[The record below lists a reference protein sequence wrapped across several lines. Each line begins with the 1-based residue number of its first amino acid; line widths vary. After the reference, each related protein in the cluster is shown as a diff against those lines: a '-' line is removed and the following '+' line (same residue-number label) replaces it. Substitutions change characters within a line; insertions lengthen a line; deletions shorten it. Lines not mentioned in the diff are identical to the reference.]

1 MRVRTTRG
9 SGQIGYRM
17 TRRHH
22 DFGFPRDRGN
32 PLRTFAIYALA
43 TLAAVACIVFPPTAR
58 AATAAPAVAP
68 TAHSASVARP
78 TPVHAAT
85 AVPTRARMVL
95 PVAAPAPVASAAVA
109 SAPRYALVLQDAVP
123 LRSGAKSGGTPLALL
138 GQGELLELRGERM
151 DYLQVYDL
159 SRERGGYV
167 RASAVRALTLAPDE
181 APELL
186 ALVRFLRDRP
196 GSESLGL
203 GLAAAWLKAAPAGAI
218 TAEGLDAMGT
228 MADRLAARAN
238 AAAANAAN
246 VPVREGEPSV
256 AAQLEVAA
264 GLGVRI
270 SSLERDGRVRLCYDG
285 DAWRHA
291 LALSPTPVQAARAAL
306 ALTRHDCIADMT
318 PPLERWQIDRARAD
332 VLAHVRVAD
341 LPPYL
346 RNRIR
351 MRQAGVWSAIAFEDS
366 RRLAFPRD
374 AATTG
379 LPSVSPDDMLV
390 AGNEALEALAGIDKA
405 ELADDDQSTYTD
417 AAMRVGASR
426 WAGEPVFDPAATGLR
441 VATQPGQPG
450 ETCVLLLDAKHGVER
465 PLARRCTFGT
475 VWTASARA
483 NAGSTALALA
493 VQPLATWRELWMFR
507 ATRDGWTL
515 QVLPP
520 STETGGVGY
529 VEFAGWVPGTG
540 EVLAAREV
548 RDSGHGNKLARTYEL
563 LDGQT
568 LVTKKAADAPA
579 SLKAFYRFQDPA
591 WKRVTVSLR

>member
-1 MRVRTTRG
+1 MRVRTSRG

-22 DFGFPRDRGN
+22 DFGFPHDRGS
-32 PLRTFAIYALA
+32 PRRTFAICVLA
-43 TLAAVACIVFPPTAR
+43 MLAAVACIVFPPTAR
-58 AATAAPAVAP
+58 AAMTAPAAAPAAPASSVTRRVPTRVATAAPAL
-68 TAHSASVARP
+68 ARP
-78 TPVHAAT
+78 AQP
-85 AVPTRARMVL
+85 
-95 PVAAPAPVASAAVA
+95 AAVA
-109 SAPRYALVLQDAVP
+109 SATLPPAPRYALVMQDAVP
-123 LRSGAKSGGTPLALL
+123 LRSGARSGGMPLALL

-151 DYLQVYDL
+151 DYLQVYDV

-167 RASAVRALTLAPDE
+167 RANAVRALALAPDE

-203 GLAAAWLKAAPAGAI
+203 GLAAAWLKAAPAGTI
-218 TAEGLDAMGT
+218 TAEGFDAMGT

-238 AAAANAAN
+238 TAAANAAN
-246 VPVREGEPSV
+246 VPVREGEPGV

-264 GLGVRI
+264 SLGVHI
-270 SSLERDGRVRLCYDG
+270 ASLERDGHVRLCYDG
-285 DAWRHA
+285 EAWRHA
-291 LALSPTPVQAARAAL
+291 LALSPTPAQAARAAL
-306 ALTRHDCIADMT
+306 ALTRHECIADLT
-318 PPLERWQIDRARAD
+318 PPLERWQLDRARAD
-332 VLAHVRVAD
+332 LLARVPLAG
-341 LPPYL
+341 LPPYV

-351 MRQAGVWSAIAFEDS
+351 LRQAGVWSAIAFEDS
-366 RRLAFPRD
+366 RRLAFPGD
-374 AATTG
+374 AAATG
-379 LPSVSPDDMLV
+379 LPSVTPNDVLA
-390 AGNEALEALAGIDKA
+390 AGNEALEALAGIDKG
-405 ELADDDQSTYTD
+405 ELADDDQSAYTD

-426 WAGEPVFDPAATGLR
+426 WAAEPVFAPGGTGLR
-441 VATQPGQPG
+441 VATRPGQPG
-450 ETCVLLLDAKHGVER
+450 ETCVLLVDAKHGADH

-475 VWTASARA
+475 VWTASART
-483 NAGSTALALA
+483 NAASTALTLA

-507 ATRDGWTL
+507 ATPEGWTL

-520 STETGGVGY
+520 STEAGGVGY

-548 RDSGHGNKLARTYEL
+548 RDPAHANRLARTYEL

-568 LVTKKAADAPA
+568 LATKKAADAPA
-579 SLKAFYRFQDPA
+579 SLKPFYRFQDPA